1 MNDKTTSPGYGASD
15 HSDATG
21 NTHIT
26 DFTQVVSCAVGQ
38 GRRDERREKIREE
51 LVREYFGHEAA
62 SPSAAPSMR
71 NRLLKLL
78 KFN

>member
-1 MNDKTTSPGYGASD
+1 MNDKMTSPAYDASD

-38 GRRDERREKIREE
+38 GRHEQRSRKIREE
-51 LVREYFGHEAA
+51 LVREYFSHD
-62 SPSAAPSMR
+62 SAAPSATPSIR
-71 NRLLKLL
+71 HRLLKLL